1 MSNRKTLTKQQRQQV
16 YEKYNAHCAYCGCEL
31 EYKDMQVDHLIPLN
45 DWNNTHTDE
54 ELWSMDNLMPS
65 CRLCNHYKR
74 SYTLEHFREAIE
86 KIPFK
91 LNRDSYIYR
100 VGVKYGMVSANEHSV
115 KFYFE
120 TIFDEWNEKRK

>member
-1 MSNRKTLTKQQRQQV
+1 MSSRKSLTQKQRYQV
-16 YEKYNAHCAYCGCEL
+16 YEKYNGHCSYCGCEL
-31 EYKDMQVDHLIPLN
+31 EYKNMQVDHLIPLRN
-45 DWNNTHTDE
+45 WDKSHTDE

-74 SYTLEHFREAIE
+74 GNNLEIFREAIE
-86 KIPFK
+86 RITFK

-100 VGVKYGMVSANEHSV
+100 VGVKYDVVIPNEHKV

-120 TIFDEWNEKRK
+120 KVNDENEKIG

>member
-1 MSNRKTLTKQQRQQV
+1 MGTRRNLTKEQRQQI
-16 YEKYNAHCAYCGCEL
+16 YDKYNGHCAYCGCEL

-45 DWNNTHTDE
+45 DWNNSHTDE
-54 ELWSMDNLMPS
+54 ELWHMNNLMPS

-91 LNRDSYIYR
+91 LNRDNYIYR
-100 VGVKYGMVSANEHSV
+100 VGLKYGMVSANEHSI

-120 TIFDEWNEKRK
+120 TCKEQLKWK